1 MLPEGFLCLYAA
13 VRQHSRRKR
22 RISRIARRTRVHQVA
37 AAVARRE
44 DFFANAIHFF
54 RYRDR
59 IAAFRRRNQCQ
70 QHDHRAVPHERG
82 QAGLIQRELHADQPR
97 RAQEQ
102 RANRPPAPRKGQ

>member
-1 MLPEGFLCLYAA
+1 MLPEGFLCLCAA
-13 VRQHSRRKR
+13 VRQHIRRER

-59 IAAFRRRNQCQ
+59 IAAFRRRNRRRQS
-70 QHDHRAVPHERG
+70 
-82 QAGLIQRELHADQPR
+82 R
-97 RAQEQ
+97 RAAADDQTASHNLCFLRFFPVC
-102 RANRPPAPRKGQ
+102 RAA